1 MTNPQGREPH
11 DRDPKGRHLPRP
23 HDSPELFSSGRARH
37 VTPGSGVRTAG
48 LAVRPCQTRQ
58 GVAPGSDL
66 QVCDALV
73 VEHLPFAA
81 KVAANYAR
89 RTGHPKEDLEQLAAI
104 GLIKASRRYD
114 DKRINN
120 SKSNFI
126 AYARPFVNGEI
137 THYLRDKGFLI
148 TVPGRWRELHVRGQK
163 LIREGTRAEKIPELL
178 GLTTDR
184 WAEIVEAC
192 AVRVVAMNHMAE
204 EEEL

>member
-1 MTNPQGREPH
+1 MTNPQGRDPQG
-11 DRDPKGRHLPRP
+11 RDPKSRHLPRP
-23 HDSPELFSSGRARH
+23 HDSSEVRVSGRAGH
-37 VTPGSGVRTAG
+37 SGLR

-58 GVAPGSDL
+58 RVAPGSDL

-81 KVAANYAR
+81 KVAANFAR
-89 RTGHPKEDLEQLAAI
+89 RTGHPREDLEQLAAI

-163 LIREGTRAEKIPELL
+163 LIRAGTRAEKIPELL
-178 GLTTDR
+178 GITPIR

-192 AVRVVAMNHMAE
+192 AVRVVAMNQIAE

>member
-1 MTNPQGREPH
+1 MTIPMGRDPEG
-11 DRDPKGRHLPRP
+11 RDPKGRHIPRP
-23 HDSPELFSSGRARH
+23 HDSSELRVSGRARPVAPG
-37 VTPGSGVRTAG
+37 VTPGSG

-58 GVAPGSDL
+58 RVAPGSDL

-163 LIREGTRAEKIPELL
+163 LIRAGTRAEKIPELL
-178 GLTTDR
+178 GITTER

-192 AVRVVAMNHMAE
+192 AVRVIAMNHMAE
-204 EEEL
+204 EEDS

>member
-1 MTNPQGREPH
+1 MTTPKG
-11 DRDPKGRHLPRP
+11 RDPQDQDPERRHLPRP
-23 HDSPELFSSGRARH
+23 LAPTGA
-37 VTPGSGVRTAG
+37 TASGVRPSGVHICGGAG
-48 LAVRPCQTRQ
+48 SIRRPCQT
-58 GVAPGSDL
+58 L
-66 QVCDALV
+66 QRSALQLCDALV

-81 KVAANYAR
+81 KVAANFAR

-163 LIREGTRAEKIPELL
+163 LIRAGTRAENIPELL
-178 GLTTDR
+178 GITPIR

-192 AVRVVAMNHMAE
+192 AVRVVAINHMAE

>member
-1 MTNPQGREPH
+1 MTKPV
-11 DRDPKGRHLPRP
+11 GRHLPRP
-23 HDSPELFSSGRARH
+23 HDSPELRVSGRARPVAPG
-37 VTPGSGVRTAG
+37 VTPGSG
-48 LAVRPCQTRQ
+48 LAVRPCQIRQ
-58 GVAPGSDL
+58 RSEL

-81 KVAANYAR
+81 KVAANFAR

-148 TVPGRWRELHVRGQK
+148 SVPGRWRELHVRGQK
-163 LIREGTRAEKIPELL
+163 LIRAGTRAEKIPELL
-178 GLTTDR
+178 GITPIR

>member
-1 MTNPQGREPH
+1 MANPQGR
-11 DRDPKGRHLPRP
+11 DPQGRHLSRP
-23 HDSPELFSSGRARH
+23 HDSSDRRITGGARAVAPG
-37 VTPGSGVRTAG
+37 VTPGSGVRTTG

-58 GVAPGSDL
+58 GVTPGSDL

-73 VEHLPFAA
+73 VEHLAFAA
-81 KVAANYAR
+81 KVAANFAR
-89 RTGHPKEDLEQLAAI
+89 RTGHPREDLEQLAAI

-163 LIREGTRAEKIPELL
+163 LIRAGTCVKMIPELL
-178 GLTTDR
+178 GITTER
-184 WAEIVEAC
+184 WAAIVEAC

-204 EEEL
+204 EEN

>member
-1 MTNPQGREPH
+1 MTKPEGRDPQG
-11 DRDPKGRHLPRP
+11 RDPKGWHLPRP
-23 HDSPELFSSGRARH
+23 HDSPELWISGRAYPPVVRS
-37 VTPGSGVRTAG
+37 PGVGSIR
-48 LAVRPCQTRQ
+48 RPCQTRQ

-81 KVAANYAR
+81 KVAANFAR

-163 LIREGTRAEKIPELL
+163 LIRAGISAKKIPELL
-178 GLTTDR
+178 GITSIR
-184 WAEIVEAC
+184 WAEIIEAC

-204 EEEL
+204 EDDL

>member
-1 MTNPQGREPH
+1 MTIPMGRDPEG
-11 DRDPKGRHLPRP
+11 RDPKGRHIPRP
-23 HDSPELFSSGRARH
+23 HDSSELRVSGRARPVAPG
-37 VTPGSGVRTAG
+37 VTPGSG
-48 LAVRPCQTRQ
+48 LAVRPCQIRQ
-58 GVAPGSDL
+58 RSEL

-81 KVAANYAR
+81 KVAANFAR
-89 RTGHPKEDLEQLAAI
+89 RTGHPREDLEQLAAI

-163 LIREGTRAEKIPELL
+163 LIRAGTRAEKIPELL
-178 GLTTDR
+178 GITPIR

-192 AVRVVAMNHMAE
+192 SVRVVAMNHMAE

>member
-1 MTNPQGREPH
+1 MTKPV
-11 DRDPKGRHLPRP
+11 GRHLPRP
-23 HDSPELFSSGRARH
+23 HDSPELPVSGRTGH
-37 VTPGSGVRTAG
+37 SGVP

-58 GVAPGSDL
+58 RVAPGSDL

-148 TVPGRWRELHVRGQK
+148 SVPGRWRELHVRGQK
-163 LIREGTRAEKIPELL
+163 LIRAGTCVKMIPELL
-178 GLTTDR
+178 GITTER
-184 WAEIVEAC
+184 WTEIVEAC

-204 EEEL
+204 EEDDI

>member
-1 MTNPQGREPH
+1 MT
-11 DRDPKGRHLPRP
+11 RHLPRP
-23 HDSPELFSSGRARH
+23 HDSPEVQISG
-37 VTPGSGVRTAG
+37 GVRTPR
-48 LAVRPCQTRQ
+48 LAVRPCETRQ
-58 GVAPGSDL
+58 RSAL

-81 KVAANYAR
+81 KVAANFAR
-89 RTGHPKEDLEQLAAI
+89 RTGHPREDLEQLAAI

-148 TVPGRWRELHVRGQK
+148 SVPGRWRELHARGQK
-163 LIREGTRAEKIPELL
+163 LLRNGIPAGEIPGRL
-178 GLTTDR
+178 GLSLER
-184 WAEIVEAC
+184 WGEICEAC
-192 AVRVVAMNHMAE
+192 AVRVVAMPFGSD
-204 EEEL
+204 ELLLPSECCLNAGDEAG